1 MWKTSEVFFN
11 QWIGLWSS
19 LLNRR
24 SWHFGSWNRQVPGT
38 SETRSVQVSYREYV
52 FSVEFAA
59 LDYTSPEKCQY
70 AYKLEGFDRDWRYG
84 GARRAAFYTNLDG
97 GHYLFRVRGS
107 NSDGVWSSHEAN
119 LAIDVFPPPWKR
131 TWFIV
136 LAAMLVLGA
145 LAWAYHARVA
155 QLRRAR
161 VAQETFSRRL
171 IESQEAERK
180 RIAAELHD
188 SLGQNLVVI
197 KNSALLGLKDGAG
210 SQKRFD
216 EISSTASLALE
227 EVRQIAHDLRPY
239 QLDRLGL
246 TKALNSLLN
255 QANDSSAVA
264 FTAEIDLVD
273 DVLSRKEDQIN
284 LYRVV
289 QESVTNIL
297 KHSAATEARLTVTRG
312 AESVIVRME
321 DNGRGFDVEA
331 PDRARDGFG
340 VSGMAE
346 RARILGARYAIRSTP
361 GKGTTILLDI
371 PLRKEQA

>member
-1 MWKTSEVFFN
+1 MGCSQFSPCPAIGQMWKTSEVFFN

-145 LAWAYHARVA
+145 LAWAVSCACGAGDILQAIDRVA
-155 QLRRAR
+155 GG
-161 VAQETFSRRL
+161 
-171 IESQEAERK
+171 RK
-180 RIAAELHD
+180 KAHCRGIA
-188 SLGQNLVVI
+188 
-197 KNSALLGLKDGAG
+197 
-210 SQKRFD
+210 
-216 EISSTASLALE
+216 
-227 EVRQIAHDLRPY
+227 
-239 QLDRLGL
+239 
-246 TKALNSLLN
+246 
-255 QANDSSAVA
+255 
-264 FTAEIDLVD
+264 
-273 DVLSRKEDQIN
+273 
-284 LYRVV
+284 
-289 QESVTNIL
+289 
-297 KHSAATEARLTVTRG
+297 
-312 AESVIVRME
+312 
-321 DNGRGFDVEA
+321 
-331 PDRARDGFG
+331 
-340 VSGMAE
+340 
-346 RARILGARYAIRSTP
+346 
-361 GKGTTILLDI
+361 
-371 PLRKEQA
+371 

>member
-1 MWKTSEVFFN
+1 MGCSQFSPCPAIGQMWKTSEVFFN

-24 SWHFGSWNRQVPGT
+24 SWHFGSWNRQVPGA

-107 NSDGVWSSHEAN
+107 NSDGVWSGHEAN

-239 QLDRLGL
+239 HLDRLGL
-246 TKALNSLLN
+246 TKALNSLLK

-264 FTAEIDLVD
+264 FTAEIDPVD
-273 DVLSRKEDQIN
+273 DVFS
-284 LYRVV
+284 
-289 QESVTNIL
+289 
-297 KHSAATEARLTVTRG
+297 
-312 AESVIVRME
+312 
-321 DNGRGFDVEA
+321 
-331 PDRARDGFG
+331 
-340 VSGMAE
+340 
-346 RARILGARYAIRSTP
+346 
-361 GKGTTILLDI
+361 
-371 PLRKEQA
+371 